1 MDKKSTKRTPML
13 NIHRIGYFKY
23 DIKEL
28 MARSNME
35 EDKIPSFI
43 ATLTAKASR
52 MSIKDARDYIR
63 EVEERESFSKETADR
78 LCALLDRYS
87 KYR

>member
-1 MDKKSTKRTPML
+1 ML

-23 DIKEL
+23 DIREL
-28 MARSNME
+28 MARSDME
-35 EDKIPSFI
+35 EDQIPSFI

-52 MSIKDARDYIR
+52 MSIKDGKTYVR
-63 EVEERESFSKETADR
+63 EVEEREGFSKETADR
-78 LCALLDRYS
+78 LCALLERYS